1 MPEKYAVGDRTATYC
16 PPCQLPRDHTIV
28 AMDGARIVTVTC
40 TTCGGTATF
49 TPPPAAPTARSRRAK
64 KGAGVPPSVGPL
76 WEAKMAAATGTEHR
90 YTTTATYHIGDIVLH
105 EQFGKGVVLQLATK
119 KCTVLFEDQERLMAS
134 ANGDECVSWPLSVN
148 KRPARRP

>member
-1 MPEKYAVGDRTATYC
+1 
-16 PPCQLPRDHTIV
+16 
-28 AMDGARIVTVTC
+28 
-40 TTCGGTATF
+40 
-49 TPPPAAPTARSRRAK
+49 
-64 KGAGVPPSVGPL
+64 
-76 WEAKMAAATGTEHR
+76 MAAATGTEHR

-134 ANGDECVSWPLSVN
+134 ANGDECVYWPLSVN